1 MSTRTLVARY
11 IHPTTSLSWNPLTFI
26 WWWFLRYKLIRLQ
39 SSCRSLWIWK
49 GKKGESFTSKQLNIG
64 TNDWYQFNVQAKIF
78 SLTYWN
84 IVSFFWSGTI
94 PDKRMRGRSITSYRL
109 HSRFFVLIF
118 LSFVFVL
125 FLNKVK
131 TTSFISNVRRTA
143 GNEDRYIHKSKSGR
157 TEKR

>member
-11 IHPTTSLSWNPLTFI
+11 IHPTTSLSWNPLTLMMIPEIQINPFAI
-26 WWWFLRYKLIRLQ
+26 VLSVALDL
-39 SSCRSLWIWK
+39 K

-109 HSRFFVLIF
+109 RSRFFVLIF

-131 TTSFISNVRRTA
+131 TTSFISNVRCTA
-143 GNEDRYIHKSKSGR
+143 GNEDRCIHKSKSGR

>member
-11 IHPTTSLSWNPLTFI
+11 IHPTTSLSWNPLTLMMI
-26 WWWFLRYKLIRLQ
+26 PD
-39 SSCRSLWIWK
+39 CRSLWIWK

-109 HSRFFVLIF
+109 RSRFFVLIF

-131 TTSFISNVRRTA
+131 TTSFISNVRCTA